1 MAIII
6 DLKNAIRKAIYT
18 RNNEL
23 TFYFNQKILRT
34 QYPYV
39 FFYIPSFKQPEGA
52 PDSEYWRK
60 LTLMCVIEYAEYEDN
75 PTSTL
80 WEYADTLAE
89 VYKLF
94 DFADTKLR
102 ADDIEF
108 RIVDDVL
115 QMTFNLELYVKKEDE
130 TELMEYLDIT
140 LKEGRNG

>member
-18 RNNEL
+18 RNNEF
-23 TFYFNQKILRT
+23 TFYFNEILKT
-34 QYPYV
+34 QWPYI
-39 FFYIPSFKQPEGA
+39 FFYIPSFKLESA
-52 PDSEYWRK
+52 IDTEYWRK

-75 PTSTL
+75 PASVL
-80 WEYADTLAE
+80 WAYADTLAE

-108 RIVDDVL
+108 KIVDDVL
-115 QMTFNLELYVKKEDE
+115 QMTFNLELYVKKED
-130 TELMEYLDIT
+130 TAELMEYLDIT
-140 LKEGRNG
+140 IR